1 MNDDPSIVQLI
12 ERIARLEEK
21 IASVEKRFEER
32 FTGIEKRIERLECA
46 VKEYNT
52 RLWTLLA
59 GIAVSIALQILSRL
73 V

>member
-1 MNDDPSIVQLI
+1 MDNPNIVQLI
-12 ERIARLEEK
+12 ERIAKLEEK
-21 IASVEKRFEER
+21 ITNIEKRFEER
-32 FTGIEKRIERLECA
+32 ITSIEKRIEKLECA

-52 RLWTLLA
+52 KLWTLLA

>member
-1 MNDDPSIVQLI
+1 MNDPSIVQLI
-12 ERIARLEEK
+12 ERIAKLEEK
-21 IASVEKRFEER
+21 ITNVEKRFDER
-32 FTGIEKRIERLECA
+32 ISSIEKRIEKLECA

-52 RLWTLLA
+52 KLWSLLA

>member
-1 MNDDPSIVQLI
+1 MDDPSVIKLI

-21 IASVEKRFEER
+21 IVSVEKRFEER
-32 FTGIEKRIERLECA
+32 IADLDRRIERLECA
-46 VKEYNT
+46 VKEYNA
-52 RLWTLLA
+52 RLWALLA

>member
-1 MNDDPSIVQLI
+1 MNDPAIVQLI
-12 ERIARLEEK
+12 ERIAKLEEK
-21 IASVEKRFEER
+21 ITNVEKRFEER
-32 FTGIEKRIERLECA
+32 ITNIEKRIEKLECA

-52 RLWTLLA
+52 KLWTLLA

>member
-1 MNDDPSIVQLI
+1 MDDPNIVQLI
-12 ERIARLEEK
+12 ERIAKLEEK
-21 IASVEKRFEER
+21 ITNVEKRFEER
-32 FTGIEKRIERLECA
+32 ITSIEKRIEKLECA

-52 RLWTLLA
+52 KLWTLLA